1 MSILYNYEGLN
12 AQGGKLSGELK
23 ARSRAEALRDLQ
35 HKGVRPTQLAEQK
48 KGGSKNKSKSVA
60 KASNAAKSSKV
71 TADVGIVLLKKK
83 DVIVF
88 TEELSELLGAGLP
101 LEPALASMAQR
112 DEDGVLKATA
122 ENLRALVTDGI
133 PMHIALRKVSK
144 HFDALYCNLV
154 AAGEVSGTLKSIL
167 QQHGVYLKQQSELRG
182 RLTMAMVY
190 PGFLLVAC
198 IGMTLLFLFYLL
210 PQITELLS
218 SMKNQNLP
226 LGIRLATNFGD
237 FLRAYWVH
245 IMVLICMIVLVLK
258 VMFGREENKAR
269 WDTIKLKLPF
279 IGNVVQYSFFVQ
291 WLQTLGNLLHNGV
304 PLVQGL
310 ELTSETI
317 SNRFLKDKLSGLTDK
332 VKDGYT
338 LTSAMRLMEV
348 FPTNMLDLV
357 AVGETTGKLSRAVLR
372 TAEYYDKRLS
382 TLLSAVVTIISPI
395 ILIGMAI
402 IVATLCY
409 TMVQAIYQTINSI
422 HN

>member
-1 MSILYNYEGLN
+1 
-12 AQGGKLSGELK
+12 
-23 ARSRAEALRDLQ
+23 
-35 HKGVRPTQLAEQK
+35 
-48 KGGSKNKSKSVA
+48 
-60 KASNAAKSSKV
+60 
-71 TADVGIVLLKKK
+71 
-83 DVIVF
+83 
-88 TEELSELLGAGLP
+88 
-101 LEPALASMAQR
+101 MAQR
-112 DEDGVLKATA
+112 DEEGVLKATA

-154 AAGEVSGTLKSIL
+154 AAGEASGTLKSIL
-167 QQHGVYLKQQSELRG
+167 QQHGVYLKQQAELRG
-182 RLTMAMVY
+182 RLIMAMVY
-190 PGFLLVAC
+190 PSFLLVAC

-237 FLRAYWVH
+237 FLRSYWIH
-245 IMVLICMIVLVLK
+245 IAALFCMIVLVLK

-269 WDTIKLKLPF
+269 WDTFKLKLPF
-279 IGNVVQYSFFVQ
+279 IGNIVQYSFFVQ

-317 SNRFLKDKLSGLTDK
+317 SNRFFKDKLSGLTYK

-357 AVGETTGKLSRAVLR
+357 AVGETTGKLSRAILR